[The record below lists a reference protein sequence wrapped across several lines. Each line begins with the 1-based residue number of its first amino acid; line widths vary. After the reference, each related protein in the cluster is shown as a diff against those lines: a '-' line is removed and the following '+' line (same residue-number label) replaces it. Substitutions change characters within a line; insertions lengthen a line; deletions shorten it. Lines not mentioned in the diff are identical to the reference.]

1 VVHTQSEVIVSTA
14 TEVTEVVKYIESRST
29 LPVSS
34 IKTVIS
40 AEKTTTAFGS
50 QVITIEAITDKNTK
64 IRTVVDYN
72 AKNKEHSLIDFVVI
86 EQPKVP
92 HNINT
97 EFTVDLITGAKVTV
111 TNNPTVIASSSILK
125 TISEQVISTTGMSN
139 TVMT

>member
-50 QVITIEAITDKNTK
+50 QVFTIEAITDKNTK

-139 TVMT
+139 TIMT